1 VPDIHLRSMAEARVA
16 TVSRKTNE
24 TEIHVDLNLDATP
37 GSGIT
42 QVIKVNTGIG
52 FLDHVT
58 VILLPLQPHFLN
70 CLSDVQCFSKTRRM
84 VPNFDL
90 QRRPVD

>member
-1 VPDIHLRSMAEARVA
+1 MAEARVA

-24 TEIHVDLNLDATP
+24 TDIHVDLNLDAVP

-58 VILLPLQPHFLN
+58 RFALHLNLSLPNIL
-70 CLSDVQCFSKTRRM
+70 DVQCLGKAWRM
-84 VPNFDL
+84 VSYFDL
-90 QRRPVD
+90 

>member
-1 VPDIHLRSMAEARVA
+1 MAEARVA

-24 TEIHVDLNLDATP
+24 TEIYVDLNLDASP

-58 VILLPLQPHFLN
+58 SVLLPSE
-70 CLSDVQCFSKTRRM
+70 SD
-84 VPNFDL
+84 
-90 QRRPVD
+90 